1 MSKFGKSR
9 FGCENYVEVT
19 VQLQLLCFCNPRL
32 GCGKLD
38 YRQQAQ
44 QMELKTGG
52 MSVTPQVIPD
62 TANLDMYEQVNTQ

>member
-1 MSKFGKSR
+1 MAVIIQSIF
-9 FGCENYVEVT
+9 
-19 VQLQLLCFCNPRL
+19 LCFCNPRM

-52 MSVTPQVIPD
+52 MSVTQQVVPD
-62 TANLDMYEQVNTQ
+62 TADLDMYEQVNT